1 MSVFKDNWN
10 GYDGKRWRVS
20 LRYTDW
26 QGKKKQHDKRG
37 FETKKDAL
45 AYERDFLAKKSKD
58 INMGFGVF
66 IDVYLS
72 DIKPQIKLNTY
83 RTKVHIINTHIRPYF
98 EEKSLSEISPT
109 DILQWQ
115 NELLSK
121 RDENDKGYAQTYLR
135 TLQNQLTAIFNH
147 AVRYYDLAKNPCSKG
162 KKMGKAKA
170 KEMLFW
176 TKDEYTKFADAI
188 KDKPISYY
196 AFEILYWTGVRMSE
210 MLALER
216 GDINLEK
223 RTLKIDKQVQ
233 RIDGI
238 EYTTTPKTDKGNRVI
253 ELPEFLCNEL
263 EDYFGM
269 IYKIDEHTRLFNIT
283 KSYLHHEMDRGS
295 KAAGVKRIRI
305 HDLRHSACAALIE
318 LGFSPVQIAERLGH
332 ESATITM
339 RYAHLYPSVQRTMA
353 DKLND
358 MFHDESDFEDDDES
372 EESEE

>member
-135 TLQNQLTAIFNH
+135 TLQNQLTAILNH

-176 TKDEYTKFADAI
+176 TKDEYTKFADVI
-188 KDKPISYY
+188 KDKPISYF
-196 AFEILYWTGVRMSE
+196 A
-210 MLALER
+210 
-216 GDINLEK
+216 
-223 RTLKIDKQVQ
+223 
-233 RIDGI
+233 
-238 EYTTTPKTDKGNRVI
+238 
-253 ELPEFLCNEL
+253 
-263 EDYFGM
+263 
-269 IYKIDEHTRLFNIT
+269 H
-283 KSYLHHEMDRGS
+283 SYSRP
-295 KAAGVKRIRI
+295 I
-305 HDLRHSACAALIE
+305 
-318 LGFSPVQIAERLGH
+318 
-332 ESATITM
+332 
-339 RYAHLYPSVQRTMA
+339 
-353 DKLND
+353 
-358 MFHDESDFEDDDES
+358 
-372 EESEE
+372 

>member
-1 MSVFKDNWN
+1 
-10 GYDGKRWRVS
+10 
-20 LRYTDW
+20 
-26 QGKKKQHDKRG
+26 
-37 FETKKDAL
+37 
-45 AYERDFLAKKSKD
+45 
-58 INMGFGVF
+58 
-66 IDVYLS
+66 
-72 DIKPQIKLNTY
+72 
-83 RTKVHIINTHIRPYF
+83 
-98 EEKSLSEISPT
+98 
-109 DILQWQ
+109 
-115 NELLSK
+115 
-121 RDENDKGYAQTYLR
+121 
-135 TLQNQLTAIFNH
+135 
-147 AVRYYDLAKNPCSKG
+147 
-162 KKMGKAKA
+162 MGKAKA

-176 TKDEYTKFADAI
+176 TKEEYTKFADAI

-253 ELPEFLCNEL
+253 ELPEFLYNEL

-305 HDLRHSACAALIE
+305 HDLR
-318 LGFSPVQIAERLGH
+318 
-332 ESATITM
+332 
-339 RYAHLYPSVQRTMA
+339 YPNVWISFGIHMNAV
-353 DKLND
+353 
-358 MFHDESDFEDDDES
+358 H
-372 EESEE
+372 